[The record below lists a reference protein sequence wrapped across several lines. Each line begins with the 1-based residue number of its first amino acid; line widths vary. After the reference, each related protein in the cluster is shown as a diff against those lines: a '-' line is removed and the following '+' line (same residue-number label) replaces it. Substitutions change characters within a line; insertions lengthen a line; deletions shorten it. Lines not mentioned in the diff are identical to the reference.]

1 MLGRDGVNYEDYNMN
16 PAISQGHLMD
26 REQKGGC
33 CLYERLKRGMDVV
46 LSLLGLIL
54 LSPVFI
60 GTAIAVLLE
69 DGGPVIFVQN
79 RTGLNGR
86 TFRMYKF
93 RSMVKNAPQMH
104 KQLLCRN
111 EMDGPAFKLHDAP
124 RLTRVGRFIRRTSID
139 ELPQLI
145 NIIKGDMSI
154 VGPRPLP
161 VYETEQM
168 SDRDYERHGVKPGLT
183 CYWQCSGRNNID
195 FDEWMELDRKYLEKR
210 GIMTDLSIILRTFR
224 AVLTWR
230 GISKRHFYCVT
241 KRGFDCICALTAL
254 VLLSPIMLLVSCLI
268 LAEDGGPVIY
278 RQERVGQNRKRFRM
292 YKFRSM
298 YRDAD
303 SKLEQVKEGQGN
315 QRLFFKDKN
324 DPRITHIGAL
334 IRKYNIDELPQLINI
349 IAGDMS
355 IVGPRP
361 LPVYEADAIGEQYR
375 ERYMVPQG
383 LTCRWQ
389 ISDRSRVSDRERM
402 EMDVSYAKEAGWR
415 EDMTL
420 ILKTVI
426 TVARGQGEY

>member
-111 EMDGPAFKLHDAP
+111 EMDGPAFKLHDDP

-224 AVLTWR
+224 AVLT
-230 GISKRHFYCVT
+230 
-241 KRGFDCICALTAL
+241 
-254 VLLSPIMLLVSCLI
+254 
-268 LAEDGGPVIY
+268 GG
-278 RQERVGQNRKRFRM
+278 
-292 YKFRSM
+292 
-298 YRDAD
+298 
-303 SKLEQVKEGQGN
+303 
-315 QRLFFKDKN
+315 
-324 DPRITHIGAL
+324 GAF
-334 IRKYNIDELPQLINI
+334 
-349 IAGDMS
+349 
-355 IVGPRP
+355 
-361 LPVYEADAIGEQYR
+361 
-375 ERYMVPQG
+375 
-383 LTCRWQ
+383 
-389 ISDRSRVSDRERM
+389 
-402 EMDVSYAKEAGWR
+402 
-415 EDMTL
+415 
-420 ILKTVI
+420 
-426 TVARGQGEY
+426 